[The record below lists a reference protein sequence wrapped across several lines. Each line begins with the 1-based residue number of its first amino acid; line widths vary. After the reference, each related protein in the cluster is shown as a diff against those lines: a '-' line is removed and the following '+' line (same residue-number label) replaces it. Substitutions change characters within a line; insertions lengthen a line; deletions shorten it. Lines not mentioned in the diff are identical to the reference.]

1 MAQLYAKLSS
11 PVSLLRGF
19 KGNSCSPS
27 HQEWINYSLYGPT
40 IFILILWQILFPYL
54 HLGFPEEPPKQGNHG
69 HHFTSGT
76 SEIPDPGQGLMSGGE
91 LGHILFH
98 DLFLFS
104 LLKIV
109 LSPASLFERCLLFLH
124 VCGWKFICL
133 ELKYALELSLR
144 HSSILP
150 FP

>member
-1 MAQLYAKLSS
+1 MAQLHAKLSS
-11 PVSLLRGF
+11 PVSLLQGF
-19 KGNSCSPS
+19 KVNSCSPS
-27 HQEWINYSLYGPT
+27 HQEWINYSLYGLT
-40 IFILILWQILFPYL
+40 IFILILWQILSPYL
-54 HLGFPEEPPKQGNHG
+54 HLGFPAEPPKQGNHA

-76 SEIPDPGQGLMSGGE
+76 SETPDPEQELMSGGE

-109 LSPASLFERCLLFLH
+109 LSPASLFERCLLLLR
-124 VCGWKFICL
+124 VRGWKFICL
-133 ELKYALELSLR
+133 ELKYALGLSLR
-144 HSSILP
+144 YSSSLP